1 MTVKNEQL
9 LIIGGSDAGISAA
22 IQAKESEPTLQVKVV
37 LADEHPNL
45 SICGFPYAASREV
58 SDWHLLSHRG
68 LKELEA
74 LGIEFDLNTFVNS
87 IDAENHHVSATQS
100 SDAITYKYNKLIVTT
115 GALPKVAA
123 LQGFSFNDT
132 QENNSKIHV
141 LHTMADYLSLDT
153 ELEHAQKAAIIGA
166 GYIGIEMAEAM
177 ARRKLDVTLYQRS
190 DEILSTVENEFGAMA
205 HQALT
210 KNQVTV
216 LTDRNILSVVSSAT
230 DVKIKTTDLDNN
242 TDEQQFDTVL
252 VVTGVQPNT
261 QLLKEAGAKIGVAG
275 AISVDEFMHT
285 TLPDIWAAG
294 DLVETDHRLLGKT
307 YLPLGTTAHKQGR
320 IAGLNVVGHQRRF
333 RGIVGTQVIK
343 VFNLVIARTGLLPKE
358 AEKAGYSTLSS
369 TSEVFDHNPYF
380 PNASKITIKL
390 TADKES
396 RLLIG
401 AQLVGS
407 YGSEVAKRNDI
418 FATAIFNK
426 MTIDDLDDLDL
437 SYSPPI
443 ASPWDPIQQAAQ
455 DWEAKLKLKSVK
467 RPSNN

>member
-22 IQAKESEPTLQVKVV
+22 IQAKESDPTLKVKVI
-37 LADEHPNL
+37 LADEYPNL

-58 SDWHLLSHRG
+58 PDWHLLSHRG
-68 LKELEA
+68 LNELLA
-74 LGIEFDLNTFVNS
+74 LGIELDLNTFVNT
-87 IDAENHHVSATQS
+87 IDAKNHYVSAIQS
-100 SDAITYKYNKLIVTT
+100 NEDVTYKYKKLIVAT
-115 GALPKVAA
+115 GAVPKVTNF
-123 LQGFSFNDT
+123 QGFSFNDT
-132 QENNSKIHV
+132 QKNNSKIHV

-153 ELEHAQKAAIIGA
+153 ALGKAKNVAVIGA

-177 ARRKLDVTLYQRS
+177 ARRKLKVTLYQRS
-190 DEILSTVENEFGAMA
+190 NEILSTVDNEFGAMA

-210 KNQVTV
+210 QNQVTV

-230 DVKIKTTDLDNN
+230 DVKIKTIDLGNN

-261 QLLKEAGAKIGVAG
+261 QLLKAAGAKIGVAG

-320 IAGLNVVGHQRRF
+320 IAGLNVIGQKRRF
-333 RGIVGTQVIK
+333 RGVIGTQVIK

-358 AEKAGYSTLSS
+358 AEAAGFSTLSS
-369 TSEVFDHNPYF
+369 TSTVFDHNPYF
-380 PNASKITIKL
+380 PNASEITIKL
-390 TADKES
+390 TADKKS
-396 RLLIG
+396 RLLLG
-401 AQLVGS
+401 AQLVGE
-407 YGSEVAKRNDI
+407 YDSEVAKRNDI

-443 ASPWDPIQQAAQ
+443 SSPWDPIQQAAQ
-455 DWEAKLKLKSVK
+455 DLETAFHKS
-467 RPSNN
+467 